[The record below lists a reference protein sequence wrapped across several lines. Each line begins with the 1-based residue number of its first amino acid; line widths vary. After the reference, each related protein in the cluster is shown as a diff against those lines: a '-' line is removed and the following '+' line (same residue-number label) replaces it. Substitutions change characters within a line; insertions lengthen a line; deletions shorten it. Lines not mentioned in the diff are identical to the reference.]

1 MSGNIVETL
10 LADRSYHIEFNGHLT
25 NHAKHA
31 VVALAGLGTPPHEI
45 LAYYENYA
53 ELTTYGDGLEPAR
66 ASDLVVTRETWRDF
80 LGKRRGYSA
89 LCAFFDAEERR
100 LGLDGVV
107 ALYGP
112 QLLTGWI
119 GAFTH
124 ATIHLGWG
132 LDAGSRWMAIEGLA
146 YLVFT
151 YVPVHA
157 ERAAAHPAAAEDA
170 SPQASL
176 LRVAQAWHADPASAR
191 GLQAA
196 QADTRSPAAQAIHP
210 ELARSGLQYRI
221 ARSAAHG
228 HPLIYALPPWA
239 TGADQDQAPETEDW
253 EALFEAVTLLYLA
266 FPGDFVVL
274 HLITALHAVETIASR
289 LSPADARAAYQGYWV
304 GALAIALGEK
314 LVPKPG
320 KLVALAAALPD
331 RDEVDSP
338 ERADDWRAIV
348 ARAVLEEEEHNP
360 KLAYVLQKLWRRSN
374 GRALY
379 RIAAAQFT
387 KTPLLP
393 PSFEQPANN
402 EA

>member
-10 LADRSYHIEFNGHLT
+10 LADRAYHIEFNGHLT

-31 VVALAGLGTPPHEI
+31 VVALAGLGVPPHQI

-53 ELTTYGDGLEPAR
+53 ELTTYGYGLEPAR
-66 ASDLVVTRETWRDF
+66 SSELAVTRETWRSF
-80 LGKRRGYSA
+80 LGKRRGFSA
-89 LCAFFDAEERR
+89 LCGFFDAEERR
-100 LGLDGVV
+100 LGIGGVV

-112 QLLTGWI
+112 ELLTGWI

-124 ATIHLGWG
+124 ATIHLGWA

-151 YVPVHA
+151 HVPAHA
-157 ERAAAHPAAAEDA
+157 ERAGLDAAGAGDVAPRD
-170 SPQASL
+170 SL
-176 LRVAQAWHADPASAR
+176 LRIARAWHADPSAATT
-191 GLQAA
+191 LQAA

-228 HPLIYALPPWA
+228 HHLIYALPPWA
-239 TGADQDQAPETEDW
+239 VGADENQAPSPKDW
-253 EALFEAVTLLYLA
+253 EALFEAAALLYLA

-274 HLITALHAVETIASR
+274 HLITALHAVETIAAR
-289 LSPADARAAYQGYWV
+289 LSPADAWAAYRGYWV
-304 GALAIALGEK
+304 GALAIAFGER
-314 LVPKPG
+314 LVPKPD
-320 KLVALAAALPD
+320 KLEALLAALPD
-331 RDEVDSP
+331 HDALDSP
-338 ERADDWRAIV
+338 ERAKDWRDII

-360 KLAYVLQKLWRRSN
+360 KLAYVLQKLWRRSG

-379 RIAAAQFT
+379 RVAAAQFT

-393 PSFEQPANN
+393 PSFEQPADN